1 MANVK
6 FEHITKRYGDVTVV
20 SDVNLDIADGEFV
33 CFVGPSGCGKS
44 TCLRMVAGLEEIT
57 EGRLYIGERLANYV
71 PPKDRGIAMVFQS
84 YALFPHMTVNANIS
98 FGLKIKKVPEAE
110 RREKIKWALDLVDLG
125 GLGERYPKELS
136 GGQRQRVALA
146 RALVLSP
153 EVLLLDEPL
162 SNLDAKL
169 RLKMR
174 TEMKRIHKMVE
185 ATVIY
190 VTHDQVEAMTLSDRI
205 AIINLGQ
212 LMQAGP
218 PLEVYAR
225 PNNMFVAGFI
235 GSPPINLMQAKLEER
250 DGKLFVVTPDF
261 ALSLPE
267 DKAAKARAW
276 GGGPQD
282 FGELSR
288 AVVLGARPQDIYETA
303 HAPAMPWTG
312 NTIRAIVDVMEPLGD
327 AVVATV
333 LAGQQVL
340 QVTLPPETEAQS
352 DRPIDLIVD
361 LSNIHLFDPQ
371 TEEAIF

>member
-1 MANVK
+1 MANVR
-6 FEHITKRYGDVTVV
+6 FDHVTKRFGDVTAV

-33 CFVGPSGCGKS
+33 CFVGPSGCGKT

-57 EGRLYIGERLANYV
+57 EGQLYIGEKLANYI
-71 PPKDRGIAMVFQS
+71 PAKDRGIAMVFQS

-110 RREKIKWALDLVDLG
+110 RRQKIDWALKLVDLE

-174 TEMKRIHKMVE
+174 TELKRIHKTID

-190 VTHDQVEAMTLSDRI
+190 VTHDQVEAMTLSDRL
-205 AIINLGQ
+205 AIINEGR

-218 PLEVYAR
+218 PLEVYAH
-225 PNNMFVAGFI
+225 PDNMFVAGFI
-235 GSPPINLMQAKLEER
+235 GSPPINFLNARLEGR
-250 DGKLFVVTPDF
+250 DGHLYVVTPDF
-261 ALSLPE
+261 DLSLPE
-267 DKAAKARAW
+267 DKAAKVGAW
-276 GGGPQD
+276 SGGP
-282 FGELSR
+282 E
-288 AVVLGARPQDIYETA
+288 AVLGARPQDIYDTA
-303 HAPAMPWTG
+303 HAPAMPWTD
-312 NTIRAIVDVMEPLGD
+312 NTMRVTVDVIEPLGD
-327 AVVATV
+327 AVLATV
-333 LAGQQVL
+333 IAGQQVL
-340 QVTLPPETEAQS
+340 QVTLPPEAKAEPDQ
-352 DRPIDLIVD
+352 PIDLLVD
-361 LSNIHLFDPQ
+361 LGNIHLFDPQ

>member
-1 MANVK
+1 MASVI
-6 FEHITKRYGDVTVV
+6 FEHVTKRFGKVMAVD
-20 SDVNLDIADGEFV
+20 DVNLEIADGEFV
-33 CFVGPSGCGKS
+33 CFVGPSGCGKT

-57 EGRLYIGERLANYV
+57 EGRLYIGEKFANYI
-71 PPKDRGIAMVFQS
+71 PSKDRGIAMVFQS
-84 YALFPHMTVNANIS
+84 YALFPHMTVEANVS
-98 FGLKIKKVPEAE
+98 FGLKIKKVPHAE
-110 RREKIKWALDLVDLG
+110 RREKIDWALELVDLE
-125 GLGERYPKELS
+125 GLEERHPRELS

-174 TEMKRIHKMVE
+174 TELKRIHKTIE

-205 AIINLGQ
+205 AIIADGR

-225 PNNMFVAGFI
+225 PDNMFVAGFI
-235 GSPPINLMQAKLEER
+235 GSPPINFMPAKLEER

-261 ALSLPE
+261 ALGLPE
-267 DKAAKARAW
+267 DKAATARAW
-276 GGGPQD
+276 SGGP
-282 FGELSR
+282 E
-288 AVVLGARPQDIYETA
+288 VMLGARPQDIYDAA
-303 HAPAMPWTG
+303 HAPALPWRD
-312 NTIRAIVDVMEPLGD
+312 NTLRVTVDVMEPLGD

-333 LAGQQVL
+333 IAGQQVF
-340 QVTLPPETEAQS
+340 QVTLPPETEAQA
-352 DRPIDLIVD
+352 DQPLDLLVD
-361 LSNIHLFDPQ
+361 LGHIHLFDPE

>member
-6 FEHITKRYGDVTVV
+6 FEHVTKRFGNVTAVD
-20 SDVNLDIADGEFV
+20 DVNLDITDGEFV
-33 CFVGPSGCGKS
+33 CFVGPSGCGKT

-57 EGRLYIGERLANYV
+57 AGQLYIGEKLANYV

-98 FGLKIKKVPEAE
+98 FGLKIKKVPEAA
-110 RREKIKWALDLVDLG
+110 RREKIDWVLELVDLQ
-125 GLGERYPKELS
+125 GLGNRHPRELS

-174 TEMKRIHKMVE
+174 TELKRIHKAIK
-185 ATVIY
+185 ATTIY

-205 AIINLGQ
+205 AIINEGR
-212 LMQAGP
+212 LMQMGP

-225 PNNMFVAGFI
+225 PDNLFVAGFI
-235 GSPPINLMQAKLEER
+235 GSPPINFLDARLERR

-261 ALSLPE
+261 ALGLPE
-267 DKAAKARAW
+267 DKAAKTREW
-276 GGGPQD
+276 GGGP
-282 FGELSR
+282 E
-288 AVVLGARPQDIYETA
+288 VVLGVRPQDIYETA
-303 HAPAMPWTG
+303 HAPAMSWTD
-312 NTIRAIVDVMEPLGD
+312 NTLQATVDVMEPLGD

-333 LAGQQVL
+333 LAGEQVF
-340 QVTLPPETEAQS
+340 QVTLPPETEARP
-352 DRPIDLIVD
+352 DRQLDLLVD
-361 LSNIHLFDPQ
+361 LGNIHLFDPQ

>member
-1 MANVK
+1 MAGVK
-6 FEHITKRYGDVTVV
+6 FEHVTKRFGDVTAV
-20 SDVNLDIADGEFV
+20 SDVNLDVADGEFV
-33 CFVGPSGCGKS
+33 CFVGPSGCGKT

-57 EGRLYIGERLANYV
+57 EGQLYIGEKFANYI

-84 YALFPHMTVNANIS
+84 YALFPHMTVNSNIS

-110 RREKIKWALDLVDLG
+110 RREKIDWALKLVDLE
-125 GLGERYPKELS
+125 GLGERHPRELS

-174 TEMKRIHKMVE
+174 TELKRIHKAIE

-205 AIINLGQ
+205 AVMNQGL

-235 GSPPINLMQAKLEER
+235 GSPPISFLNARLEER
-250 DGKLFVVTPDF
+250 DGRLFVVTPSF
-261 ALSLPE
+261 ALGLLE
-267 DKAAKARAW
+267 DKAAIARAW
-276 GGGPQD
+276 SGGPD
-282 FGELSR
+282 
-288 AVVLGARPQDIYETA
+288 VVLGIRPQDIYETA
-303 HAPAMPWTG
+303 HAPAMRWTDNG
-312 NTIRAIVDVMEPLGD
+312 MRATVDVMEPLGD

-333 LAGQQVL
+333 IAGEQIF
-340 QVTLPPETEAQS
+340 QVTLPPETEAEP
-352 DRPIDLIVD
+352 DRPIDLVVD
-361 LSNIHLFDPQ
+361 LANIHLFDPQ
-371 TEEAIF
+371 TEEAIFW

>member
-1 MANVK
+1 MASVS
-6 FEHITKRYGDVTVV
+6 FERVTKRFGSVTAV

-33 CFVGPSGCGKS
+33 TFVGPSGCGKT

-57 EGRLYIGERLANYV
+57 EGRLYIGEKLANYI
-71 PPKDRGIAMVFQS
+71 PAKDRGIAMVFQS

-98 FGLKIKKVPEAE
+98 FGLKIKKVPETE
-110 RREKIKWALDLVDLG
+110 RREKIEWALRLVDLE
-125 GLGERYPKELS
+125 GLGDRHPRELS

-169 RLKMR
+169 RIKMR
-174 TEMKRIHKMVE
+174 TEIKRLHKTIE

-205 AIINLGQ
+205 AVMNQGR
-212 LMQAGP
+212 LMQTGL

-225 PNNMFVAGFI
+225 PNNVFVAGFI
-235 GSPPINLMQAKLEER
+235 GSPPINFLNARLEGRE
-250 DGKLFVVTPDF
+250 GGLGVVTPDF
-261 ALSLPE
+261 ALGLPE
-267 DKAAKARAW
+267 DRAAKARAW
-276 GGGPQD
+276 GGGPD
-282 FGELSR
+282 
-288 AVVLGARPQDIYETA
+288 VVLGVRPQDIYETA
-303 HAPAMPWTG
+303 HAPDLPWTE
-312 NTIRAIVDVMEPLGD
+312 NVVRATVDVMEPLGD

-333 LAGQQVL
+333 IAGQQTF
-340 QVTLPPETEAQS
+340 QVTLPPETRARPDQ
-352 DRPIDLIVD
+352 PIDLIVD
-361 LSNIHLFDPQ
+361 LGNIHLFDPQ